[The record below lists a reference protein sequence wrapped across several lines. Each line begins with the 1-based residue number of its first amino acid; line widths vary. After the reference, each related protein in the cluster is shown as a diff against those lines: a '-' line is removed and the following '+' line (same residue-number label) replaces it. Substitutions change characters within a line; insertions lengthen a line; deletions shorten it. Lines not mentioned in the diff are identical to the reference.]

1 MTKAE
6 ERRALLQNA
15 QGTNKAQ
22 ERRKMLGATT
32 QPNIA
37 SELANVTSIRTTAQ
51 AKPTFKT
58 LAEAQAY
65 AKANNINAVNTGVKI
80 PTLVQDT
87 NKIQVPSAAQVLRDN
102 YGSQLGKNITSG
114 VASGLTSTYDYFK
127 GLGNELEYKL
137 KSQKAMTDALTSS
150 MFGKSDKEI
159 TEELKANLQD
169 IETNKQAEIEADRA
183 KTQWARD
190 YQQEVA
196 EGNQNY
202 KGLSKG
208 LLNATNV
215 ASRMYSTAPLGTYGI
230 FANSAGGAYNQA
242 MDAGAD
248 SQKALAYATTSGA
261 LETGVETLSGGVA
274 QKLLN
279 VPAVGKISNLTEK
292 IKNPFLRG
300 VANVAGDVLGEG
312 GEEVITALLDP
323 YIQKATYNPNAGFAS
338 WSEAMTDAGNAFVES
353 ILPTLLMGGTSY
365 VVDGVNSFTNK
376 QIEKI
381 QSSNLSQNE
390 KQQLINQVQQQGEQ
404 IIAEQQKNI
413 APESAQMQETTAT
426 NEVIPQEGVNANIA
440 NVAQNTANVQNVAQ
454 NEANLTQKAIDLVQN
469 SRISQSDKKSLID
482 TIKNMQVTEASFE
495 NLQNLIQTAESK
507 IPQPYVNKTKLEQQK
522 YAQYKNNPATYDVS
536 FDEILEANPAN
547 KQGKRTK
554 QQWLKVAED
563 FGKRLQGK
571 TAEEIELNQ
580 YKTWQAARPNT
591 KDTLNRY
598 GSAKQGDGTAKYV
611 SFTLDEWK
619 DAIAR
624 GANQQNQ
631 NNTQVQQSLGIDQ
644 QKTQVPAEIQTF
656 IDNRNRTSPGLRV
669 EMDSTINTD
678 GVIIKN
684 SDGTRTMRINPRSTR
699 AYEFVA
705 VHEMLHDL
713 ENTEAYRE
721 LAKFVN
727 DRALTQ
733 EGFEK
738 AKAAITEQYQRYY
751 TENGLDM
758 SKLNMEAETTN
769 DMIAQALGNQEFLNE
784 LAGQKPTVFM
794 RIYDWFKNV
803 LFDGRSTGKT
813 FSERRAD
820 NKFLQELKK
829 KFEIAYNT
837 AYQGVTT
844 EQTDFS
850 IGGIKGV
857 QNAAQNNV
865 AFKRLEDNLKRAQH
879 MARNGASNEFIRQN
893 TNWFQDKK
901 GDWKFE
907 FSDKDMKLK
916 KNKNLIENRPY
927 QLKDILQH
935 DTLFLLYPELA
946 NCTVTRE
953 PLSKNKKGSFIG
965 KTNSIKI
972 NSNLKKRIEI
982 EGTLIH
988 EIQHAIQKIEG
999 FSRGRSAK
1007 WSKLAYFNSL
1017 GETEANDTKRRMIQ
1031 EKKGVLDR
1039 EATPPESSKANP
1051 KHSMLD
1057 KYLQNRTLSDK
1068 IKDGIYKY
1076 LSDRGVINDST
1087 IEENTAKDR
1096 GQNLDL
1102 VVERGRLEEL
1112 EESSS
1117 FSLGENTP
1125 ATDNKGRE
1133 LTKEQQEYFRDSK
1146 VRDEEGRLLEVYHG
1160 TDEDFTVFDLS
1171 YLGTANDLGFL
1182 GDGFYFATHKGEAQY
1197 YGSKIMAG
1205 YLDVRNPFNI
1215 QELFTHNGK
1224 RLSGGDTNS
1233 YLQIYNLLKLNQD
1246 WANIEIGNST
1256 FGEIGKMVKHFLD
1269 NVDIKKS
1276 GIIEDEYGNDN
1287 GIMWNI
1293 SINGKT
1299 KQVKSVLN
1307 YTQDSML
1314 ADALHE
1320 YLRSRAGYIAGSE
1333 VLQRIT
1339 EEKRFDKNV
1348 KTFREVLQ
1356 EKGYDGVIQGNFETT
1371 DEIVVFNSNQFKNV
1385 DNTNPTE
1392 NPDIRYSQS
1401 NDQPN
1406 DEWAKYLSENWDL
1419 MANARKAPTLRQQQ
1433 AEQEAKR
1440 MNLKKPKLEE
1450 IAELTAENV
1459 QLPKGSYKQKADET
1473 PTYRRKFW
1481 DNVESSKIIGQNIK
1495 DQVNM
1500 TNYERKTNEDTLN
1513 KMKERL
1519 DADPVSLT
1527 KMWWAKGVKKA
1538 TDQDI
1543 ALGAILLERYQQ
1555 EGRFDEAVDV
1565 VQKLADIGT
1574 EAGRTVQMYSI
1585 FQRLTPE
1592 GMQIYQQRKLNSA
1605 LENITKKQT
1614 GKWVEENKD
1623 KFKLTQDDA
1632 TFITAK
1638 VQEAQNAPTERQ
1650 KQIALAEI
1658 EKRINDKLPPEA
1670 GQSVKAFRRIAM
1682 LFNPKT
1688 QVRNVVGNTT
1698 VMPLNYV
1705 SDLVATSIDKAIAKK
1720 TGVRTTTLP
1729 SAKTMLQGAKKG
1741 LAETW
1746 DDYRRGIRTTPTGT
1760 KYEIQNNVKSFNE
1773 NTGNKAV
1780 DWVNNKLNGIDRIL
1794 SSVMEAGDRPFYEA
1808 AYQNSLQGQMKA
1820 NGVTE
1825 PTQDMIDIA
1834 SNVALSQTWQ
1844 DSNNYTQA
1852 VLGIR
1857 SAFNKINI
1865 HGFGLGDLIIPFAK
1879 TPANLTKAMVEYSP
1893 AGLIPTII
1901 NYNDMRKAI
1910 SRGDMTPMQ
1919 QKKFVTSV
1927 GKAAAGTLLYVLAN
1941 SLVQSGAIT
1950 GSSDEDK
1957 DVANFE
1963 KNVLGIQPYSIRID
1977 DKTYTYNWA
1986 QPLAAPLAIMADAHK
2001 MSEEGAELNDI
2012 LLNAIKVGGDQLVA
2026 NSFLQGIQEL
2036 LSSQYSNESM
2046 MDNLVG
2052 AIMDLPTQFTPTL
2065 LGQIAT
2071 YTDATKRQT
2080 YENGDA
2086 VGTMVNEVK
2095 NKIPG
2100 KKETLAPQVNT
2111 FGEEILN
2118 YGGDNSAFNV
2128 FLNPGNISSANATD
2142 AQKELYKLYQ
2152 DTKDK
2157 TIFPAQAPY
2166 SVSGTVDGN
2175 GVSVKL
2181 SSHDRAEYQKTS
2193 GKYVSE
2199 NLDKLFDSEYYK
2211 TLDNEKKAEV
2221 VNALVSD
2228 ANTLAKGE
2236 FLETKASK
2244 ELKEKLAKLGNIS
2257 VIDYYN
2263 AWSATR
2269 DIKSDKNWKG
2279 ESISGSKKKKQIEAI
2294 NNAVSKDLTKK
2305 QKETLYGILNVSGY

>member
-32 QPNIA
+32 QPNVA
-37 SELANVTSIRTTAQ
+37 SELANATSIRTMAQ

-65 AKANNINAVNTGVKI
+65 AKANNINAVNTGAKL
-80 PTLVQDT
+80 PTLATSVQPI
-87 NKIQVPSAAQVLRDN
+87 NIQTAIANATTKPNTAAQTF
-102 YGSQLGKNITSG
+102 KNIGVGAVSTGANILEHMQDYNQATAWQDMQSG
-114 VASGLTSTYDYFK
+114 WMAQANK
-127 GLGNELEYKL
+127 MLE
-137 KSQKAMTDALTSS
+137 
-150 MFGKSDKEI
+150 
-159 TEELKANLQD
+159 
-169 IETNKQAEIEADRA
+169 DRA
-183 KTQWARD
+183 KGRSFAEAFVAGQAEAEKTEEERKQQRYEDTDKVTQALREAREKAIED
-190 YQQEVA
+190 TDKLTGLNKKIA
-196 EGNQNY
+196 EAGLVFGDMLPTVGAGFVGGAPASSAALFMNVKQN
-202 KGLSKG
+202 
-208 LLNATNV
+208 
-215 ASRMYSTAPLGTYGI
+215 
-230 FANSAGGAYNQA
+230 AYNQA
-242 MDAGAD
+242 IENGATHDQAYWNSMLSAGGE
-248 SQKALAYATTSGA
+248 LAIES
-261 LETGVETLSGGVA
+261 LSGGA
-274 QKLLN
+274 LNKLTKI
-279 VPAVGKISNLTEK
+279 PGISNVSKLTQG
-292 IKNPFLRG
+292 IKSPLLRG
-300 VANVAGDVLGEG
+300 GLNLVGDVVGEG
-312 GEEVITALLDP
+312 GEEIVSTLVQPFIDR
-323 YIQKATYNPNAGFAS
+323 ITYNPQAPIAS
-338 WSEAMTDAGNAFVES
+338 MQEVW
-353 ILPTLLMGGTSY
+353 
-365 VVDGVNSFTNK
+365 NSFTSSIIPTLMFGGVNAGSTYIQNSVNKIANK
-376 QIEKI
+376 QKAEIEKAQI
-381 QSSNLSQNE
+381 PQEQKEILK
-390 KQQLINQVQQQGEQ
+390 KQVDEMAKV
-404 IIAEQQKNI
+404 AEEEISAKTQKNI

-426 NEVIPQEGVNANIA
+426 NEVIPQEGVNANTA
-440 NVAQNTANVQNVAQ
+440 NVAQNTANAQNVVQNEV
-454 NEANLTQKAIDLVQN
+454 NLTQKAIDLVQN

-495 NLQNLIQTAESK
+495 NLQNLIQTAESE
-507 IPQPYVNKTKLEQQK
+507 IPQPYVNKTKFEQQK

-536 FDEILEANPAN
+536 FNEILEANPAN

-580 YKTWQAARPNT
+580 YKTWQAVRPNT
-591 KDTLNRY
+591 KDSLNRY

-611 SFTLDEWK
+611 AFTLDEWK

-631 NNTQVQQSLGIDQ
+631 NDTQVQQSLGIDQ

-656 IDNRNRTSPGLRV
+656 VDNRNRTSPGLRV

-837 AYQGVTT
+837 AYKGVAS

-857 QNAAQNNV
+857 QNAAQSNA

-946 NCTVTRE
+946 NYTVTRE
-953 PLSKNKKGSFIG
+953 PLRKNKKGSFIG

-1031 EKKGVLDR
+1031 EKKGILDR

-1102 VVERGRLEEL
+1102 VVERGRLGEL

-1133 LTKEQQEYFRDSK
+1133 LTQEQQEYFKDSK
-1146 VRDEEGRLLEVYHG
+1146 VRDEEGRLLEVYHR
-1160 TDEDFTVFDLS
+1160 TNADFNVFDINKIGS
-1171 YLGTANDLGFL
+1171 ATDDGIYGR
-1182 GDGFYFATHKGEAQY
+1182 GFYFSDKDHTH
-1197 YGSKIMAG
+1197 YGKNLKKVYLNITNPFVVNDFKTIKDMAD
-1205 YLDVRNPFNI
+1205 YLDIVESNFNYESDGTI
-1215 QELFTHNGK
+1215 RIRYSQVGQFTSH
-1224 RLSGGDTNS
+1224 
-1233 YLQIYNLLKLNQD
+1233 
-1246 WANIEIGNST
+1246 
-1256 FGEIGKMVKHFLD
+1256 V
-1269 NVDIKKS
+1269 
-1276 GIIEDEYGNDN
+1276 
-1287 GIMWNI
+1287 
-1293 SINGKT
+1293 
-1299 KQVKSVLN
+1299 
-1307 YTQDSML
+1307 
-1314 ADALHE
+1314 
-1320 YLRSRAGYIAGSE
+1320 
-1333 VLQRIT
+1333 
-1339 EEKRFDKNV
+1339 
-1348 KTFREVLQ
+1348 Q
-1356 EKGYDGVIQGNFETT
+1356 EKGHDGVIVIHENGVK
-1371 DEIVVFNSNQFKNV
+1371 EIVAFEPRQIKNV

-1401 NDQPN
+1401 NDQSN

-1450 IAELTAENV
+1450 IAELTAENA
-1459 QLPKGSYKQKADET
+1459 QLPKGSYKQKADKMT
-1473 PTYRRKFW
+1473 AYRRKFW

-1500 TNYERKTNEDTLN
+1500 TNYERKTNDDTLN

-1519 DADPVSLT
+1519 DTDPVRLT
-1527 KMWWAKGVKKA
+1527 QEWWAKDIKKA

-1614 GKWVEENKD
+1614 GKWVEQNKD
-1623 KFKLTQDDA
+1623 KFKLTEDDA

-1658 EKRINDKLPPEA
+1658 EKHINDKLPPEA

-1688 QVRNVVGNTT
+1688 QVRNIAGNTT

-1705 SDLVATSIDKAIAKK
+1705 TDLVATGIDKAIAKK

-1773 NTGNKAV
+1773 NTGNKVA
-1780 DWVNNKLNGIDRIL
+1780 DFVNRKLNGIDRIL

-1844 DSNNYTQA
+1844 DSNEYTKA

-1857 SAFNKINI
+1857 NAMNALSIK
-1865 HGFGLGDLIIPFAK
+1865 GFGFGDLVIPFAK

-1893 AGLIPTII
+1893 AGLIPALI
-1901 NYNDMRKAI
+1901 NYNDMQKAI

-1927 GKAAAGTLLYVLAN
+1927 GKAVAGTLLYVIAN
-1941 SLVQSGAIT
+1941 SLAQSGAIT

-1963 KNVLGIQPYSIRID
+1963 KNVLGIQPYSIRIG

-1986 QPLAAPLAIMADAHK
+1986 QPLAAPLAIMADTYK
-2001 MSEEGAELNDI
+2001 MNDENAKQNEI
-2012 LLNAIKVGGDQLVA
+2012 LLNVLKVGVNQLA
-2026 NSFLQGIQEL
+2026 ENSFLQGIQEL

-2080 YENGDA
+2080 YENGDD
-2086 VGTMVNEVK
+2086 VGTMANEVK

-2244 ELKEKLAKLGNIS
+2244 ELKEKLAKLGDIS